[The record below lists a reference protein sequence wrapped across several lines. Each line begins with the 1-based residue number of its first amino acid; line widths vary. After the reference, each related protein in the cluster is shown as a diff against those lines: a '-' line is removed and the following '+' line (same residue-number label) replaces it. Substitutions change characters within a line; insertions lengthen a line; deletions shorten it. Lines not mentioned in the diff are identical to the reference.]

1 MCVSG
6 LPIKS
11 ERHAHNISNLALDMM
26 KISKDVRIGDKEI
39 TVSRFLFIYSLKTK
53 QSKFYKNFKNYN
65 KTSFSYFN
73 R

>member
-53 QSKFYKNFKNYN
+53 QSKF
-65 KTSFSYFN
+65 
-73 R
+73 